1 MTAGV
6 INSAP
11 STEGGGGGGGG
22 AGSACFCFFLT
33 PKEKSRHSKR

>member
-11 STEGGGGGGGG
+11 STEGGGGG

-33 PKEKSRHSKR
+33 PKEKSRHDKR

>member
-11 STEGGGGGGGG
+11 STEGGGGGGG